1 MTTQTLEVLVKR
13 DFADKISSD
22 YLVKELTK
30 DFADNKEIVKI
41 LTSELNQGGTAD
53 FIANMKNYIEFSKEQ
68 APKIDISKAL
78 NEKDP
83 NALETKVIQ
92 AIHNFENALVDKA
105 KEIAKNDS
113 QFSIMETT
121 KNGKPAGLALV
132 SREPNADST
141 GTVSFN
147 KSSSDFIMGYI
158 KNNSELLKDVSIQE
172 LENGYNSLEKQRNNA
187 DLEFM
192 SDTINRN
199 PTDFLSD
206 ILFRKTD
213 LPNKLNERQIEAI
226 RVIGTLTSEEL
237 KMSPSPSA
245 SIEIREAP
253 NEYAINLMKE
263 IKIILD
269 ENGGN
274 YEKKALINAIMYNA
288 EYNNI
293 AGKYKVSEKISDGSS
308 IEEIR
313 DVATRMVSHFTNDM
327 FAKMKDHVEKHDPEV
342 TLDDKNGALV
352 LKVGDT
358 KLDLGKSTIYE
369 VVKTLRE
376 RNSDLKEQISELDI
390 NLREKMGIKKHEF
403 DLER

>member
-1 MTTQTLEVLVKR
+1 MTTQTLEILVKR

-22 YLVKELTK
+22 YLIKELTK
-30 DFADNKEIVKI
+30 DFADKKEIVKI
-41 LTSELNQGGTAD
+41 VTSELNQGGTAD

-83 NALETKVIQ
+83 DALEAKVIQ
-92 AIHNFENALVDKA
+92 TINHFENALVDKA
-105 KEIAKNDS
+105 KEIAKNDP

-141 GTVSFN
+141 GTISFN
-147 KSSSDFIMGYI
+147 KSASDFIMGYI
-158 KNNSELLKDVSIQE
+158 KNNSELLKAVSAQE
-172 LENGYNSLEKQRNNA
+172 LENGYNQMMYQRYGVNL
-187 DLEFM
+187 DYISRSIDRKPE
-192 SDTINRN
+192 I
-199 PTDFLSD
+199 FLQQV
-206 ILFRKTD
+206 LFFRTD
-213 LPNKLNERQIEAI
+213 LPEKLNEKQ
-226 RVIGTLTSEEL
+226 L
-237 KMSPSPSA
+237 K
-245 SIEIREAP
+245 
-253 NEYAINLMKE
+253 AINTM
-263 IKIILD
+263 ITLD
-269 ENGGN
+269 EAGFKSSPDYSVKTMEKPDEYVLKLMSKIKSLLEQGGA
-274 YEKKALINAIMYNA
+274 YEKKALINAFAYNKQ
-288 EYNNI
+288 YNLVSGTYN
-293 AGKYKVSEKISDGSS
+293 VSEKINDGSS

-327 FAKMKDHVEKHDPEV
+327 FTKIKDHVEKHDPEI

-369 VVKTLRE
+369 VINTLRE
-376 RNSDLKEQISELDI
+376 HDSELKEQISELDI
-390 NLREKMGIKKHEF
+390 NLREKMGIKKPEF

>member
-1 MTTQTLEVLVKR
+1 MTTETLEVLVKR
-13 DFADKISSD
+13 DFADKISSN

-83 NALETKVIQ
+83 DALETKVIQ
-92 AIHNFENALVDKA
+92 AINHFENALVDKA
-105 KEIAKNDS
+105 KEIAKNDP

-121 KNGKPAGLALV
+121 KNGKPAGFALV

-141 GTVSFN
+141 GTISFN
-147 KSSSDFIMGYI
+147 KSASDFIMGYI
-158 KNNSELLKDVSIQE
+158 KNNSELLKAVSAQE
-172 LENGYNSLEKQRNNA
+172 LENGYNQMMYQRYGENL
-187 DLEFM
+187 DYISRSVDKSPE
-192 SDTINRN
+192 I
-199 PTDFLSD
+199 FLQQV
-206 ILFRKTD
+206 LFFRTD
-213 LPNKLNERQIEAI
+213 LPEKLNEKQLNAI
-226 RVIGTLTSEEL
+226 DTMVTLNETGFKSSPDYSVKSMEKPGEHVL
-237 KMSPSPSA
+237 KLMS
-245 SIEIREAP
+245 
-253 NEYAINLMKE
+253 E
-263 IKIILD
+263 IKSLI
-269 ENGGN
+269 EQEGGA
-274 YEKKALINAIMYNA
+274 YEKKALINAFAYNKQ
-288 EYNNI
+288 YNLVSGTYN
-293 AGKYKVSEKISDGSS
+293 VSEKINDGSS
-308 IEEIR
+308 IEEIK

-327 FAKMKDHVEKHDPEV
+327 FTKMKDHIEKHDPEI

-376 RNSDLKEQISELDI
+376 HNSELKEQISELDI
-390 NLREKMGIKKHEF
+390 NLREKMGIKKP
-403 DLER
+403 DLDLAR

>member
-83 NALETKVIQ
+83 DALEAKVLK
-92 AIHNFENALVDKA
+92 AISDFENALVDKA
-105 KEIAKNDS
+105 KEIAKNDP

-158 KNNSELLKDVSIQE
+158 KNNSVLLKAVSVQE

-199 PTDFLSD
+199 PTGFLSD

-237 KMSPSPSA
+237 KMSPIPSA
-245 SIEIREAP
+245 SIKIREAP

-288 EYNNI
+288 EYHNI
-293 AGKYKVSEKISDGSS
+293 AGKYKVSEKINDASS

-327 FAKMKDHVEKHDPEV
+327 FTKMKDHVEKHDPEI

-352 LKVGDT
+352 LKISDT

-369 VVKTLRE
+369 VVKMLRE
-376 RNSDLKEQISELDI
+376 HNSELKEQISELDI
-390 NLREKMGIKKHEF
+390 NLREKMGIKKPEF

>member
-41 LTSELNQGGTAD
+41 LTSELNQGGAAD

-83 NALETKVIQ
+83 NALEAKVIQ
-92 AIHNFENALVDKA
+92 AINHFENALVDKA
-105 KEIAKNDS
+105 KEIAKKDS
-113 QFSIMETT
+113 QLSIMETT
-121 KNGKPAGLALV
+121 KNGKPAGFALV

-141 GTVSFN
+141 GTISFN
-147 KSSSDFIMGYI
+147 KSASDFIMGYI
-158 KNNSELLKDVSIQE
+158 KNNSELLKAVSAQE
-172 LENGYNSLEKQRNNA
+172 LENGYNQMMYQRYGENL
-187 DLEFM
+187 DYISRSIDRKPE
-192 SDTINRN
+192 I
-199 PTDFLSD
+199 FLQQV
-206 ILFRKTD
+206 LFFRTD
-213 LPNKLNERQIEAI
+213 LPDKLNEKQ
-226 RVIGTLTSEEL
+226 L
-237 KMSPSPSA
+237 K
-245 SIEIREAP
+245 
-253 NEYAINLMKE
+253 AINTMITLDEAGFKSSPDYSVKSMEKPSEYVLKLMSE
-263 IKIILD
+263 IKSLI
-269 ENGGN
+269 EQGGD
-274 YEKKALINAIMYNA
+274 YEKKALINAFAYNKQ
-288 EYNNI
+288 YNLV
-293 AGKYKVSEKISDGSS
+293 AGTYNVSEKINDDSS

-327 FAKMKDHVEKHDPEV
+327 FTKIKDHVEKHDPEI

-369 VVKTLRE
+369 VINTLRE
-376 RNSDLKEQISELDI
+376 HDSELKEQISELDI
-390 NLREKMGIKKHEF
+390 NLREKMGIKKPDL

>member
-41 LTSELNQGGTAD
+41 LTNELNQGGTAD

-78 NEKDP
+78 NEKDS
-83 NALETKVIQ
+83 NALEAKVIQ
-92 AIHNFENALVDKA
+92 AINHFENSLVDKA
-105 KEIAKNDS
+105 KEIAKNDP

-121 KNGKPAGLALV
+121 KNGKPAGFALV

-141 GTVSFN
+141 GTISFN
-147 KSSSDFIMGYI
+147 KIASDFIMGYI
-158 KNNSELLKDVSIQE
+158 KNNSELLQAVSAQE
-172 LENGYNSLEKQRNNA
+172 LENGYNQMMYQRYGENLDYISRSIDRKPEIFLQQVLFFRA
-187 DLEFM
+187 DLPE
-192 SDTINRN
+192 
-199 PTDFLSD
+199 
-206 ILFRKTD
+206 
-213 LPNKLNERQIEAI
+213 KLNEKQ
-226 RVIGTLTSEEL
+226 L
-237 KMSPSPSA
+237 K
-245 SIEIREAP
+245 
-253 NEYAINLMKE
+253 AINTMITLDEAGFKSSPDYSVKSMEKPDEYVLKLMSE
-263 IKIILD
+263 IKSIL
-269 ENGGN
+269 EQEGGD
-274 YEKKALINAIMYNA
+274 YEKKALINAFAYNKQ
-288 EYNNI
+288 YNLV
-293 AGKYKVSEKISDGSS
+293 AGTYNVSEKINDGSS

-327 FAKMKDHVEKHDPEV
+327 FTKMKDHVEKHDPEI

-369 VVKTLRE
+369 VINTLRE
-376 RNSDLKEQISELDI
+376 HDSELKEQISELDI
-390 NLREKMGIKKHEF
+390 NLREKMGVKKPDL

>member
-41 LTSELNQGGTAD
+41 LTSELNQGGAAD

-83 NALETKVIQ
+83 NALEAKVIQ
-92 AIHNFENALVDKA
+92 AINHFENALVDKA
-105 KEIAKNDS
+105 KEIAKKDP

-121 KNGKPAGLALV
+121 KNGKPAGFALV

-141 GTVSFN
+141 GTISFN
-147 KSSSDFIMGYI
+147 KSASDFIMGYI
-158 KNNSELLKDVSIQE
+158 KNNSELLKAVSAQE
-172 LENGYNSLEKQRNNA
+172 LENGYNQMMYQRYGENL
-187 DLEFM
+187 DYISRSIDRKPE
-192 SDTINRN
+192 I
-199 PTDFLSD
+199 FLQQV
-206 ILFRKTD
+206 LFFRTD
-213 LPNKLNERQIEAI
+213 LPDKLNEKQ
-226 RVIGTLTSEEL
+226 L
-237 KMSPSPSA
+237 K
-245 SIEIREAP
+245 
-253 NEYAINLMKE
+253 AINTMITLDEAGFKSSPDYSVKSMEKPSEYVLKLMSE
-263 IKIILD
+263 IKSLI
-269 ENGGN
+269 EQGGD
-274 YEKKALINAIMYNA
+274 YEKKALINAFAYNKQ
-288 EYNNI
+288 YNLV
-293 AGKYKVSEKISDGSS
+293 AGTYNVSEKINDDSS

-327 FAKMKDHVEKHDPEV
+327 FTKIKDHVEKHDPEI

-369 VVKTLRE
+369 VINTLRE
-376 RNSDLKEQISELDI
+376 HDSELKEQISELDI
-390 NLREKMGIKKHEF
+390 NLREKMGIKKPDL

>member
-1 MTTQTLEVLVKR
+1 MTTQTLEILVKR

-22 YLVKELTK
+22 YLIKELTK
-30 DFADNKEIVKI
+30 DFADKKEIVKI

-83 NALETKVIQ
+83 DALEAKVIQ
-92 AIHNFENALVDKA
+92 TINHFENALVDKA
-105 KEIAKNDS
+105 KEIAKNDP

-141 GTVSFN
+141 GTISFN
-147 KSSSDFIMGYI
+147 KSASDFIMGYI
-158 KNNSELLKDVSIQE
+158 KNNSELLKAVSAQE
-172 LENGYNSLEKQRNNA
+172 LENGYNQMMYQRYGENL
-187 DLEFM
+187 DYISRSIDRKPE
-192 SDTINRN
+192 I
-199 PTDFLSD
+199 FLQQV
-206 ILFRKTD
+206 LFFRTD
-213 LPNKLNERQIEAI
+213 LPEKLNEKQ
-226 RVIGTLTSEEL
+226 L
-237 KMSPSPSA
+237 K
-245 SIEIREAP
+245 
-253 NEYAINLMKE
+253 AINTMITLDEAGFKSSPDYSVKTMEKPDEYVLKLMSE
-263 IKIILD
+263 IKSLL
-269 ENGGN
+269 EQGGA
-274 YEKKALINAIMYNA
+274 YEKKALINAFAYNKQ
-288 EYNNI
+288 YNLVSGTYN
-293 AGKYKVSEKISDGSS
+293 VSEKINDGSS

-327 FAKMKDHVEKHDPEV
+327 FTKIKDHVEKHDPEI

-369 VVKTLRE
+369 VINTLRE
-376 RNSDLKEQISELDI
+376 HDSELKEQISELDI
-390 NLREKMGIKKHEF
+390 NLREKMGIKKPEF

>member
-1 MTTQTLEVLVKR
+1 MTTETLEVLVKR

-22 YLVKELTK
+22 YLIKELTK

-83 NALETKVIQ
+83 NALEAKVIQ
-92 AIHNFENALVDKA
+92 AINHFENALVDKA
-105 KEIAKNDS
+105 KEIAKNDP

-121 KNGKPAGLALV
+121 KNGKPAGFALV

-141 GTVSFN
+141 GTISFN
-147 KSSSDFIMGYI
+147 KSASDFIMGYI
-158 KNNSELLKDVSIQE
+158 KNNSELLQAVSAQE
-172 LENGYNSLEKQRNNA
+172 LENGYNQMMYQRYGENL
-187 DLEFM
+187 DYISRSIDRKPE
-192 SDTINRN
+192 I
-199 PTDFLSD
+199 FLQQV
-206 ILFRKTD
+206 LFFRTD
-213 LPNKLNERQIEAI
+213 LPEKLNEKQ
-226 RVIGTLTSEEL
+226 L
-237 KMSPSPSA
+237 K
-245 SIEIREAP
+245 
-253 NEYAINLMKE
+253 AINTMITLDEAGFKSSPDYSVKSMEKPGEYVLKLMSE
-263 IKIILD
+263 IKSLL
-269 ENGGN
+269 EQEGGD
-274 YEKKALINAIMYNA
+274 YEKKALINAFAYNKQ
-288 EYNNI
+288 YNLV
-293 AGKYKVSEKISDGSS
+293 AGTYNVSEKINDGSS

-327 FAKMKDHVEKHDPEV
+327 FTKIKDHVEKHDPEI

-369 VVKTLRE
+369 VINTLRE
-376 RNSDLKEQISELDI
+376 HDSELKEQISELDI
-390 NLREKMGIKKHEF
+390 NLREKMGIKKPEF

>member
-1 MTTQTLEVLVKR
+1 MTTETLEVLVKR

-22 YLVKELTK
+22 YLIKELTK

-83 NALETKVIQ
+83 NALEAKVIQ
-92 AIHNFENALVDKA
+92 AINHFENALVDKA
-105 KEIAKNDS
+105 KEIAKNDP

-121 KNGKPAGLALV
+121 KNGKPAGFALV

-141 GTVSFN
+141 GTISFN
-147 KSSSDFIMGYI
+147 KSASDFIMGYI
-158 KNNSELLKDVSIQE
+158 KNNSELLQAVSAQE
-172 LENGYNSLEKQRNNA
+172 LENGYNQMMYQRYGENL
-187 DLEFM
+187 DYISRSIDRKPE
-192 SDTINRN
+192 I
-199 PTDFLSD
+199 FLQQV
-206 ILFRKTD
+206 LFFRTD
-213 LPNKLNERQIEAI
+213 LPEKLNEKQ
-226 RVIGTLTSEEL
+226 L
-237 KMSPSPSA
+237 K
-245 SIEIREAP
+245 
-253 NEYAINLMKE
+253 AINTMITLDEAGFKSSPDYSVKSMEKPGEYVLKLMSE
-263 IKIILD
+263 IKSLI
-269 ENGGN
+269 EQGGD
-274 YEKKALINAIMYNA
+274 YEKKALINAFAYNKQ
-288 EYNNI
+288 YNLV
-293 AGKYKVSEKISDGSS
+293 AGTYNVSEKINDDSS

-327 FAKMKDHVEKHDPEV
+327 FTKIKDHVEKHDPEI

-369 VVKTLRE
+369 VINTLRE
-376 RNSDLKEQISELDI
+376 HDSELKEQISELDI
-390 NLREKMGIKKHEF
+390 NLREKMGIKKPDL

>member
-1 MTTQTLEVLVKR
+1 MTTQTLEILVKR

-22 YLVKELTK
+22 YLIKELTK
-30 DFADNKEIVKI
+30 DFADKKEIVKI

-83 NALETKVIQ
+83 DALEAKVIQ
-92 AIHNFENALVDKA
+92 TINHFENALVDKA
-105 KEIAKNDS
+105 KEIAKNDP

-141 GTVSFN
+141 GTISFN
-147 KSSSDFIMGYI
+147 KSASDFIMGYI
-158 KNNSELLKDVSIQE
+158 KNNSELLKAVSAQE
-172 LENGYNSLEKQRNNA
+172 LENGYNQMMYQRYGENL
-187 DLEFM
+187 DYISRSIDRKPE
-192 SDTINRN
+192 I
-199 PTDFLSD
+199 FLQQV
-206 ILFRKTD
+206 LFFRTD
-213 LPNKLNERQIEAI
+213 LPEKLNEKQ
-226 RVIGTLTSEEL
+226 L
-237 KMSPSPSA
+237 K
-245 SIEIREAP
+245 
-253 NEYAINLMKE
+253 AINTM
-263 IKIILD
+263 ITLD
-269 ENGGN
+269 EAGFKSSPDYSVKTMEKPDEYVLKLMSKIKSLLEQGGA
-274 YEKKALINAIMYNA
+274 YEKKALINAFAYNKQ
-288 EYNNI
+288 YNLVSGTYN
-293 AGKYKVSEKISDGSS
+293 VSEKINDGSS

-327 FAKMKDHVEKHDPEV
+327 FTKIKDHVEKHDPEI

-369 VVKTLRE
+369 VINTLRE
-376 RNSDLKEQISELDI
+376 HDSELKEQISELDI
-390 NLREKMGIKKHEF
+390 NLREKMGIKKPEF

>member
-1 MTTQTLEVLVKR
+1 MTTKTLEVLVKR
-13 DFADKISSD
+13 DFADKISLD

-41 LTSELNQGGTAD
+41 LTSELKQGGTAD

-83 NALETKVIQ
+83 NALEAKVIQ
-92 AIHNFENALVDKA
+92 TINHFENALVDKA
-105 KEIAKNDS
+105 KEIAKNDP

-141 GTVSFN
+141 GTISFN
-147 KSSSDFIMGYI
+147 KSASDFIMGYI
-158 KNNSELLKDVSIQE
+158 KNNSELLKAVSAQE
-172 LENGYNSLEKQRNNA
+172 LENGYNQMMYQRYGENLDYISRSVDKSPEIFLQQVLFFRA
-187 DLEFM
+187 DLPE
-192 SDTINRN
+192 
-199 PTDFLSD
+199 
-206 ILFRKTD
+206 
-213 LPNKLNERQIEAI
+213 KLNEKQLNAI
-226 RVIGTLTSEEL
+226 DTIITLNDAGFKSSPDYSVKSMEKPDEYVL
-237 KMSPSPSA
+237 KLMS
-245 SIEIREAP
+245 
-253 NEYAINLMKE
+253 E
-263 IKIILD
+263 IKSLL
-269 ENGGN
+269 EQEGGD
-274 YEKKALINAIMYNA
+274 YEKKALINEFAYNKQYA
-288 EYNNI
+288 LVTGTYN
-293 AGKYKVSEKISDGSS
+293 VSEKINDGSS

-327 FAKMKDHVEKHDPEV
+327 FTKMKDHVEKHDPEI

-369 VVKTLRE
+369 VINTLRE
-376 RNSDLKEQISELDI
+376 HDSELKKQISELDI
-390 NLREKMGIKKHEF
+390 NLREKMGIKKPDL

>member
-1 MTTQTLEVLVKR
+1 MTTETLEVLVKR
-13 DFADKISSD
+13 DFADKISSN

-83 NALETKVIQ
+83 DALETKVIQ
-92 AIHNFENALVDKA
+92 AINHFENALVDKA
-105 KEIAKNDS
+105 KEIAKNDP

-121 KNGKPAGLALV
+121 KNGKPAGFALV

-141 GTVSFN
+141 GTISFN
-147 KSSSDFIMGYI
+147 KSASDFIMGYI
-158 KNNSELLKDVSIQE
+158 KNNSELLKAVSAQE
-172 LENGYNSLEKQRNNA
+172 LENGYNQMMYQRYGENL
-187 DLEFM
+187 DYISRSVDKSPE
-192 SDTINRN
+192 I
-199 PTDFLSD
+199 FLQQV
-206 ILFRKTD
+206 LFFRTD
-213 LPNKLNERQIEAI
+213 LPEKLNEKQLNAI
-226 RVIGTLTSEEL
+226 DTMVTLNETGFKSSPDYSVKSMEKPGEHVL
-237 KMSPSPSA
+237 KLMS
-245 SIEIREAP
+245 
-253 NEYAINLMKE
+253 E
-263 IKIILD
+263 IKSLI
-269 ENGGN
+269 EQEGGA
-274 YEKKALINAIMYNA
+274 YEKKALINAFAYNKQ
-288 EYNNI
+288 YNLVSGTYN
-293 AGKYKVSEKISDGSS
+293 VSEKINDGSS

-327 FAKMKDHVEKHDPEV
+327 FTKIKDHVEKHDPEI

-369 VVKTLRE
+369 VINTLRE
-376 RNSDLKEQISELDI
+376 HDSELKEQISELDI
-390 NLREKMGIKKHEF
+390 NLREKMGIKKPEF

>member
-22 YLVKELTK
+22 YLIKELTK

-41 LTSELNQGGTAD
+41 LTNELNQGGTAD

-83 NALETKVIQ
+83 DALETKVIQ
-92 AIHNFENALVDKA
+92 AINHFENSLVDKA
-105 KEIAKNDS
+105 KEIAKNDP

-121 KNGKPAGLALV
+121 KNGKPAGFALV

-141 GTVSFN
+141 GTISFN
-147 KSSSDFIMGYI
+147 KSASDFIMGYI
-158 KNNSELLKDVSIQE
+158 KNNSELLKAVSAQE
-172 LENGYNSLEKQRNNA
+172 LENGYNQMMYQRYGENLDYISRSIDRKPEIFLQQVLFFRA
-187 DLEFM
+187 DLPE
-192 SDTINRN
+192 
-199 PTDFLSD
+199 
-206 ILFRKTD
+206 
-213 LPNKLNERQIEAI
+213 KLNEKQ
-226 RVIGTLTSEEL
+226 L
-237 KMSPSPSA
+237 K
-245 SIEIREAP
+245 
-253 NEYAINLMKE
+253 AINTMITLDEAGFKSSPNYSVKSMEKPDEYVLKLMSE
-263 IKIILD
+263 IKSILEQEGRD
-269 ENGGN
+269 
-274 YEKKALINAIMYNA
+274 YEKKALINAFAYNKQ
-288 EYNNI
+288 YNLV
-293 AGKYKVSEKISDGSS
+293 AGTYNVSEKINDGSS

-327 FAKMKDHVEKHDPEV
+327 FTKMKDHVEKHDPEI

-352 LKVGDT
+352 LKVGNT

-369 VVKTLRE
+369 VINTLRE
-376 RNSDLKEQISELDI
+376 HDSELKEQISELDI
-390 NLREKMGIKKHEF
+390 NLREKMGIKKPDL

>member
-22 YLVKELTK
+22 YLIKELTK
-30 DFADNKEIVKI
+30 DFADKKEIVKI

-78 NEKDP
+78 NEKEPD
-83 NALETKVIQ
+83 ALEAKVIQ
-92 AIHNFENALVDKA
+92 VINHFENALVDKA
-105 KEIAKNDS
+105 KEIAKNDP

-141 GTVSFN
+141 GTISFN
-147 KSSSDFIMGYI
+147 KSASDFIMGYI
-158 KNNSELLKDVSIQE
+158 KNNSELLKAVSAQE
-172 LENGYNSLEKQRNNA
+172 LENGYNQMMYQKYGENLDYISRSVDKSPE
-187 DLEFM
+187 
-192 SDTINRN
+192 I
-199 PTDFLSD
+199 FLQQV
-206 ILFRKTD
+206 LFFRTD
-213 LPNKLNERQIEAI
+213 LPEKLNEKQLNAI
-226 RVIGTLTSEEL
+226 DTIITLNDAGFKSSPDYSVKSMEKPGEYVL
-237 KMSPSPSA
+237 KLMS
-245 SIEIREAP
+245 
-253 NEYAINLMKE
+253 E
-263 IKIILD
+263 IKSLL
-269 ENGGN
+269 EQEGGD
-274 YEKKALINAIMYNA
+274 YEKKALINAFAYNKQ
-288 EYNNI
+288 YNLV
-293 AGKYKVSEKISDGSS
+293 AGTYNVSEKINDGSS

-327 FAKMKDHVEKHDPEV
+327 FTKIKDHVEKHDPEI

-369 VVKTLRE
+369 VINTLRE
-376 RNSDLKEQISELDI
+376 HDSELKEQISELDI
-390 NLREKMGIKKHEF
+390 NLREKMGIKKPEF

>member
-1 MTTQTLEVLVKR
+1 MTTETLEVLVKR

-68 APKIDISKAL
+68 APKIDINKAL

-92 AIHNFENALVDKA
+92 AINHFENALVDKA
-105 KEIAKNDS
+105 KEIAKNDP

-121 KNGKPAGLALV
+121 KKGKPAGFALV

-141 GTVSFN
+141 GTISFN
-147 KSSSDFIMGYI
+147 KSASDFIMGYI
-158 KNNSELLKDVSIQE
+158 KNNSELLKAVSAQE
-172 LENGYNSLEKQRNNA
+172 LENGYNQMMYQRYGENL
-187 DLEFM
+187 DYISRSVDKSPE
-192 SDTINRN
+192 I
-199 PTDFLSD
+199 FLQQV
-206 ILFRKTD
+206 LFFRTD
-213 LPNKLNERQIEAI
+213 LPEKLNEKQLNAIDTMVTLNEAGFKSSPDYS
-226 RVIGTLTSEEL
+226 VKSMEKPDEYVL
-237 KMSPSPSA
+237 KLIS
-245 SIEIREAP
+245 
-253 NEYAINLMKE
+253 E
-263 IKIILD
+263 IKSIL
-269 ENGGN
+269 EQEGGD
-274 YEKKALINAIMYNA
+274 YEKKALINAFAYNKQ
-288 EYNNI
+288 YNLV
-293 AGKYKVSEKISDGSS
+293 AGTYNVSEKINDGSS

-313 DVATRMVSHFTNDM
+313 DVATRMVSHFTSDM
-327 FAKMKDHVEKHDPEV
+327 FTKMKDHIEKHDPEI

-376 RNSDLKEQISELDI
+376 HSSELKEQISELDI
-390 NLREKMGIKKHEF
+390 NLREKMGIKKPDL

>member
-41 LTSELNQGGTAD
+41 LTNELNQGGTAN
-53 FIANMKNYIEFSKEQ
+53 FIANMKNYIKFSKEQ

-83 NALETKVIQ
+83 DALETKVIQ
-92 AIHNFENALVDKA
+92 AINHFENALVDKA
-105 KEIAKNDS
+105 KEIAKNDP

-132 SREPNADST
+132 SREPNADSA
-141 GTVSFN
+141 GTISFN
-147 KSSSDFIMGYI
+147 KSASDFIMGYI
-158 KNNSELLKDVSIQE
+158 KNNSELLQAVSAQE
-172 LENGYNSLEKQRNNA
+172 LENGYNQMMYQRYGENL
-187 DLEFM
+187 DYISRSIDKSPE
-192 SDTINRN
+192 I
-199 PTDFLSD
+199 FLQQV
-206 ILFRKTD
+206 LFFRTD
-213 LPNKLNERQIEAI
+213 LPEKLNEKQLNAIDTIITLNEAGFKSSPDYS
-226 RVIGTLTSEEL
+226 VKSMEKPGEYVL
-237 KMSPSPSA
+237 KLMS
-245 SIEIREAP
+245 
-253 NEYAINLMKE
+253 E
-263 IKIILD
+263 IKSLL
-269 ENGGN
+269 EQEGGD
-274 YEKKALINAIMYNA
+274 YEKKALINAFAYNKQ
-288 EYNNI
+288 YNLV
-293 AGKYKVSEKISDGSS
+293 AGKYSVSEKISDDSS

-327 FAKMKDHVEKHDPEV
+327 FTKMKDHVEKHDPEV

-369 VVKTLRE
+369 VINTLRE
-376 RNSDLKEQISELDI
+376 HDSELKEQISELDI
-390 NLREKMGIKKHEF
+390 NLREKMGIKKPEF

>member
-41 LTSELNQGGTAD
+41 LTNELNQGGTAD

-83 NALETKVIQ
+83 DALETKVIQ
-92 AIHNFENALVDKA
+92 AINHFENSLVDKA
-105 KEIAKNDS
+105 KEIAKNDP

-121 KNGKPAGLALV
+121 KNGKPAGFALV

-141 GTVSFN
+141 GTISFN
-147 KSSSDFIMGYI
+147 KSASDFIMGYI
-158 KNNSELLKDVSIQE
+158 KNNSELLQAVSAQE
-172 LENGYNSLEKQRNNA
+172 LENGYNQMMYQRYGENLDYISRSIDRKPEIFLQQVLFFRA
-187 DLEFM
+187 DLPE
-192 SDTINRN
+192 
-199 PTDFLSD
+199 
-206 ILFRKTD
+206 
-213 LPNKLNERQIEAI
+213 KLNEKQ
-226 RVIGTLTSEEL
+226 L
-237 KMSPSPSA
+237 K
-245 SIEIREAP
+245 
-253 NEYAINLMKE
+253 AINTMITLDEAGFKSSPDYSVKSMEKPDEYVLKLMSE
-263 IKIILD
+263 IKSIL
-269 ENGGN
+269 EEEGGD
-274 YEKKALINAIMYNA
+274 YEKKALINAFAYNKQ
-288 EYNNI
+288 YNLV
-293 AGKYKVSEKISDGSS
+293 AGTYNVSEKINDGSS

-327 FAKMKDHVEKHDPEV
+327 FTKMKDHVEKYDPEI

-369 VVKTLRE
+369 VINTLRE
-376 RNSDLKEQISELDI
+376 HDSELKEQISELDI
-390 NLREKMGIKKHEF
+390 NLREKMGIKKPDL

>member
-1 MTTQTLEVLVKR
+1 MTTETLEVLVKR
-13 DFADKISSD
+13 DFADKISSN

-83 NALETKVIQ
+83 DAIETKVIQ
-92 AIHNFENALVDKA
+92 AINHFENALVDKA
-105 KEIAKNDS
+105 KEIAKNDP

-121 KNGKPAGLALV
+121 KNGKPAGFALV

-141 GTVSFN
+141 GTISFN
-147 KSSSDFIMGYI
+147 KSASDFIMGYI
-158 KNNSELLKDVSIQE
+158 KNNSELLKAVSAQE
-172 LENGYNSLEKQRNNA
+172 LENGYNQMMYQRYGENL
-187 DLEFM
+187 DYISRSVDKSPE
-192 SDTINRN
+192 I
-199 PTDFLSD
+199 FLQQV
-206 ILFRKTD
+206 LFFRTD
-213 LPNKLNERQIEAI
+213 LPEKLNEKQLNAI
-226 RVIGTLTSEEL
+226 DTMVTLNETGFKSSPDYSVKSMEKPGEHVL
-237 KMSPSPSA
+237 KLMS
-245 SIEIREAP
+245 
-253 NEYAINLMKE
+253 E
-263 IKIILD
+263 IKSLI
-269 ENGGN
+269 EQEGGA
-274 YEKKALINAIMYNA
+274 YEKKALINAFAYNKQ
-288 EYNNI
+288 YNLVSGTYN
-293 AGKYKVSEKISDGSS
+293 VSEKINDGSS
-308 IEEIR
+308 IEEIK

-327 FAKMKDHVEKHDPEV
+327 FTKMKDHIEKHDPEI

-376 RNSDLKEQISELDI
+376 HNSELKEQISELDI
-390 NLREKMGIKKHEF
+390 NLREKMGIKKP
-403 DLER
+403 DLDLAR

>member
-92 AIHNFENALVDKA
+92 AINNFENALVDKA
-105 KEIAKNDS
+105 KEIAKNDP

-121 KNGKPAGLALV
+121 KNGKPTGFALV

-141 GTVSFN
+141 GTISFN
-147 KSSSDFIMGYI
+147 KNASDFIMGYI
-158 KNNSELLKDVSIQE
+158 KNNSELLKAVSAQE
-172 LENGYNSLEKQRNNA
+172 LENGYNQMMYKRYGENLDYISRSVDRKPE
-187 DLEFM
+187 
-192 SDTINRN
+192 I
-199 PTDFLSD
+199 FLQQV
-206 ILFRKTD
+206 LFFRSD
-213 LPNKLNERQIEAI
+213 LPEKLNEKQ
-226 RVIGTLTSEEL
+226 L
-237 KMSPSPSA
+237 K
-245 SIEIREAP
+245 
-253 NEYAINLMKE
+253 AINTMITLDEAGFKSSPDYSVKTMEKPDEYVLKLMSE
-263 IKIILD
+263 IKSIL
-269 ENGGN
+269 EQGGD
-274 YEKKALINAIMYNA
+274 YEKKALINAFSYNKQYDLVSGT
-288 EYNNI
+288 YN
-293 AGKYKVSEKISDGSS
+293 VSEKINDGSS
-308 IEEIR
+308 IEEIK
-313 DVATRMVSHFTNDM
+313 DIATRMVSHFTNDM
-327 FAKMKDHVEKHDPEV
+327 FTKMKDHVEKHDPEI
-342 TLDDKNGALV
+342 TLDNKNGGLV
-352 LKVGDT
+352 LKIGDT

-369 VVKTLRE
+369 VIKTLRE
-376 RNSDLKEQISELDI
+376 HNSELKEQISELDI
-390 NLREKMGIKKHEF
+390 NLREKMGIKKPEF

>member
-1 MTTQTLEVLVKR
+1 MTTKTLEVLVKR
-13 DFADKISSD
+13 DFADKISLD

-41 LTSELNQGGTAD
+41 LTSELKQGGTAD

-83 NALETKVIQ
+83 NALEAKVIQ
-92 AIHNFENALVDKA
+92 TINHFENALVDKA
-105 KEIAKNDS
+105 KEIAKNDP

-141 GTVSFN
+141 GTISFN
-147 KSSSDFIMGYI
+147 KSASDFIMGYI
-158 KNNSELLKDVSIQE
+158 KNNSELLKAVSAQE
-172 LENGYNSLEKQRNNA
+172 LENGYNQMMYQRYGENLDYISRSVDKSPEIFLQQVLFFRA
-187 DLEFM
+187 DLPE
-192 SDTINRN
+192 
-199 PTDFLSD
+199 
-206 ILFRKTD
+206 
-213 LPNKLNERQIEAI
+213 KLNEKQLNAI
-226 RVIGTLTSEEL
+226 DTIITLNDAGFKSSPDYSVKSMEKPDEYVL
-237 KMSPSPSA
+237 KLMS
-245 SIEIREAP
+245 
-253 NEYAINLMKE
+253 E
-263 IKIILD
+263 IKSLL
-269 ENGGN
+269 EQEGGD
-274 YEKKALINAIMYNA
+274 YEQKELINAFAYNKQYDLVTGT
-288 EYNNI
+288 YN
-293 AGKYKVSEKISDGSS
+293 VSEKINDGSS

-327 FAKMKDHVEKHDPEV
+327 FTKMKDHVEKHDPEI

-369 VVKTLRE
+369 VINTLRE
-376 RNSDLKEQISELDI
+376 HDSELKKQISELDI
-390 NLREKMGIKKHEF
+390 NLREKMGIKKPDL